1 MLFHFV
7 ILSGE
12 SEDFVREV
20 IIDSESTFLDFHELI
35 QKSVDY
41 DTSQIASFFI
51 SDENWGKNKEV
62 TLLSMDNNTNADELI
77 MHEVKLQEL
86 LSEPKSRLIYQFDFF
101 SNRGFFIEL
110 LSVSEDRKLDK
121 SSIIKAEGK
130 VPEQILLDDIGLDE
144 ISSLLGLTEDDDD
157 EFKDEFND
165 VRLDDIDPDSFEEYF

>member
-12 SEDFVREV
+12 SEDFVRE
-20 IIDSESTFLDFHELI
+20 INIDSNSTFLDLHEVI
-35 QKSVDY
+35 QESVDY

-51 SDENWGKNKEV
+51 SNENWDKGSEI
-62 TLLSMDNNTNADELI
+62 TLLKMDNNTKADELI
-77 MHEVKLQEL
+77 MDQIKLVDYL
-86 LSEPKSRLIYQFDFF
+86 KEPKARLIYQFDFF

-110 LSVSEDRKLDK
+110 LSVSDGK
-121 SSIIKAEGK
+121 SLVKPAIVKAEGII
-130 VPEQILLDDIGLDE
+130 PEQILLDDVGLDE
-144 ISSLLGLTEDDDD
+144 ISSLLGLTDDDED